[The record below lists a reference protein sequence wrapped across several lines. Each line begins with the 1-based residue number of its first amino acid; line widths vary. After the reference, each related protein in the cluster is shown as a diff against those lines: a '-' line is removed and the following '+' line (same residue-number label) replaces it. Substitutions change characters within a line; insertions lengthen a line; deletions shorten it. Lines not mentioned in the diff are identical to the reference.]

1 MVRVLWADRDLNYV
15 RVRLRKAWTPR
26 VGQTVEVLVVSNPLF
41 FGYNTT
47 FHTKWPPQEYFS
59 QCI

>member
-1 MVRVLWADRDLNYV
+1 MVRILWADQDLNYV

-41 FGYNTT
+41 LVTEQ
-47 FHTKWPPQEYFS
+47 HLDVSKL
-59 QCI
+59 